1 MIYHFLKK
9 TDDMAPG
16 LTSDLHDHDG
26 QPSVD
31 SGSVYQYSKS
41 YLRKSRPLRII
52 VIGCGVSGIA
62 AVKMF
67 KDRFKGHP
75 VELVIYEKNSNVGGT
90 WFENRY
96 PG

>member
-1 MIYHFLKK
+1 
-9 TDDMAPG
+9 MAPG
-16 LTSDLHDHDG
+16 LLTN
-26 QPSVD
+26 D
-31 SGSVYQYSKS
+31 STGDVAVAKATAYQYSKHW
-41 YLRKSRPLRII
+41 LRQPRPMKII

-67 KDRFKGHP
+67 KDRFKGQP
-75 VELVIYEKNSNVGGT
+75 LEMVIYEKNESVGGT

>member
-1 MIYHFLKK
+1 
-9 TDDMAPG
+9 MAVG
-16 LTSDLHDHDG
+16 LTSECGFRSTNGEVDVGSG
-26 QPSVD
+26 QA
-31 SGSVYQYSKS
+31 YQYSQHH
-41 YLRKSRPLRII
+41 LRKPRPLKII

-67 KDRFKGHP
+67 KERFQGQP
-75 VELVIYEKNSNVGGT
+75 VQLVIYEKNESVGGT

>member
-1 MIYHFLKK
+1 
-9 TDDMAPG
+9 MATG
-16 LTSDLHDHDG
+16 HTTTNGVVTNGTS
-26 QPSVD
+26 QA
-31 SGSVYQYSKS
+31 YQYSRQH
-41 YLRKSRPLRII
+41 LRKARPLKII

-67 KDRFKGHP
+67 KERFQGMP
-75 VELVIYEKNSNVGGT
+75 VELAIYEKNISVGGT